1 MTSALPFPRAVLH
14 GAGKLHQAPAGSQQG
29 PLLVAQLPAWPCA
42 GWEVAGATAVPGWT
56 DVFLRAAR
64 LTAPLQRSRSAF
76 SSGKLRGTAT
86 GLSASHYTQESSP
99 APATPAW
106 GERWVPELWVPTQL
120 CPQGHFSGRVR
131 DGFSWRGSWAPPS
144 SPVRCPRCRRVG
156 WAPRQRA
163 QGHRAVTVSGGCGRA
178 QRLSVSACKPIPE

>member
-1 MTSALPFPRAVLH
+1 MTLDKHPSLPSS
-14 GAGKLHQAPAGSQQG
+14 GAARCWEAAPSPSRVPAGSSLCG
-29 PLLVAQLPAWPCA
+29 PAASVALCSVGGGRGHGGAWLDRRVPLL
-42 GWEVAGATAVPGWT
+42 
-56 DVFLRAAR
+56 
-64 LTAPLQRSRSAF
+64 RSRSAF

-131 DGFSWRGSWAPPS
+131 DGFLWCGSWAPPS
-144 SPVRCPRCRRVG
+144 SPVHCPRCRRVG